1 MKPEKIEP
9 YFLISES
16 AINAI
21 NSKVEVLN
29 RAAQFMKNEG
39 FVQFS
44 ESIIVYGIEVGA
56 IINQSVK
63 CDVVP
68 ISVLLEGA

>member
-1 MKPEKIEP
+1 MNPEKIEP

-16 AINAI
+16 AIDEI
-21 NSKVEVLN
+21 NSKIVVLN

-39 FVQFS
+39 FETIGDSV
-44 ESIIVYGIEVGA
+44 ESYCTEVGV

-68 ISVLLEGA
+68 ISVLFE

>member
-1 MKPEKIEP
+1 MNPEKIEP

-21 NSKVEVLN
+21 NSKIVILN

-39 FVQFS
+39 FEKFS
-44 ESIIVYGIEVGA
+44 ESVTAYGIEVGA

-68 ISVLLEGA
+68 ISVLSDE

>member
-1 MKPEKIEP
+1 MKPEEIEP
-9 YFLISES
+9 YFLISKS
-16 AINAI
+16 AIDEI
-21 NSKVEVLN
+21 NSRIEILN

-39 FVQFS
+39 FETFS
-44 ESIIVYGIEVGA
+44 RSVTAYGEEVGA

-68 ISVLLEGA
+68 ISVLSGE